1 MTQTMDLAD
10 ELRNIVADIEKLYEE
25 QRNTLVER
33 WGEDGDVPTED
44 LPEYD
49 EITYNQ
55 LVEDADLLG
64 SIRRRLVEVIG
75 PKAAA

>member
-1 MTQTMDLAD
+1 MSQNQDVTAELA
-10 ELRNIVADIEKLYEE
+10 RIVADIENLYEE

-33 WGEDGDVPTED
+33 WGEDGDVPTEE

-64 SIRRRLVEVIG
+64 SVRRRLVSLLE
-75 PKAAA
+75 PAAA

>member
-1 MTQTMDLAD
+1 MTQTIDLVG
-10 ELRNIVADIEKLYEE
+10 ELRSIVADIEKLYEE
-25 QRNTLVER
+25 QRKALVER

-64 SIRRRLVEVIG
+64 SVRRRLVGLLE
-75 PKAAA
+75 PAAA